1 MKFGQG
7 KRRSQLEYST
17 FHWTKTQMARQ
28 QERANI
34 ACSGGISYNYLAR
47 SSSGT
52 LAKEMMAQWL
62 RGLTALPEELGSIP
76 HNSLYF

>member
-7 KRRSQLEYST
+7 KEKVSWNTQLRIGQRLR
-17 FHWTKTQMARQ
+17 WPVNR
-28 QERANI
+28 RANI

-47 SSSGT
+47 RSSGA